1 MRALSKIS
9 VRSLTDNLTKIGGK
23 NFILLRLRRNGR
35 REISRDEDFRDKLI
49 RKSRN
54 VTESDGWREY

>member
-1 MRALSKIS
+1 MSALSKIS

-23 NFILLRLRRNGR
+23 NFILLSLRRNGR
-35 REISRDEDFRDKLI
+35 MDISRDEDFADELI

-54 VTESDGWREY
+54 VTKSDG

>member
-1 MRALSKIS
+1 MSALSKIS

-23 NFILLRLRRNGR
+23 NFILLSLRRNGR
-35 REISRDEDFRDKLI
+35 RDISRDEDFCDELI

-54 VTESDGWREY
+54 VTESDG

>member
-1 MRALSKIS
+1 MRALSQIS

-35 REISRDEDFRDKLI
+35 REISRDEDYREKLI
-49 RKSRN
+49 RKSTN
-54 VTESDGWREY
+54 VSESDR

>member
-1 MRALSKIS
+1 MSALSKIS

-23 NFILLRLRRNGR
+23 NFILLSLRRNGR
-35 REISRDEDFRDKLI
+35 RDISRDEDFGDELI

-54 VTESDGWREY
+54 VTESDG